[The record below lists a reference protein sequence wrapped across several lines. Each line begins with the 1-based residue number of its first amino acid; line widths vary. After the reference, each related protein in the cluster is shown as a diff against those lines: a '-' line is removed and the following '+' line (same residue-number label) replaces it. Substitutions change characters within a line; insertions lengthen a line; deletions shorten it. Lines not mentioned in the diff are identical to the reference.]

1 MWSQS
6 LVGELRPHMP
16 RSNYW
21 THVPE
26 LKNLCIA
33 TKDPHAA
40 TKTQCC
46 KIKKKKKKA
55 HLYVIVGASLV
66 AQLVKNL
73 PAVQETQVRS
83 LGQEDSPA
91 EGNGKPLQYY
101 CLKNHGQRSLAV
113 INNMFV
119 SSCVSGKM
127 ATITLGHKPP
137 WMHWLKTN
145 HLLLLTHLLLHMFA
159 VGQLI

>member
-1 MWSQS
+1 MQQ
-6 LVGELRPHMP
+6 LRP
-16 RSNYW
+16 
-21 THVPE
+21 
-26 LKNLCIA
+26 K
-33 TKDPHAA
+33 AA
-40 TKTQCC
+40 KF
-46 KIKKKKKKA
+46 KKKKKA
-55 HLYVIVGASLV
+55 HLYVIVGVSLV

-101 CLKNHGQRSLAV
+101 CLKNHGQRSLAI

-119 SSCVSGKM
+119 SSCVSVNM

-137 WMHWLKTN
+137 
-145 HLLLLTHLLLHMFA
+145 
-159 VGQLI
+159 